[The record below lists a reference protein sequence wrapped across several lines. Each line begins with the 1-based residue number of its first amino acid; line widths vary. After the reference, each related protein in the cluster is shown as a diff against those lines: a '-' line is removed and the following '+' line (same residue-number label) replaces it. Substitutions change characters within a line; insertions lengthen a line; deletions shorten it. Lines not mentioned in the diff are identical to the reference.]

1 MKKILAS
8 VLALAM
14 ILGVCLMAGCNDVTE
29 TTTGTNKPTES
40 SSTKPQGGAEETTT
54 ANQGGAEETTT
65 ANQGGAEE
73 TTTASQ
79 GGEEQ
84 PSTWDGYTKLPG
96 YEDVTFRGAV
106 FNIAVYEGFND
117 PDYDNGREVYSDKTD
132 QISVAA
138 NERTRLVEQLYDCE
152 IEVIGAPNPNTLVS
166 AAATGGTVLH
176 LSSWMGDFKN
186 TYGNRY
192 NLYSLDM
199 DLTQE
204 WWNQT
209 FVNSMTL
216 KKTNGTNSLYS
227 ITGDFAVGS
236 NAYTHALMFNTTLYD
251 NMVKDTYG
259 SIYDYVRNG
268 TWTMDVFLE
277 MMKLGTY
284 DSDGNSNFS
293 TDECDTVGWVST
305 NLAAQGLHAA
315 SGLTMFTNTDG
326 KLSFSM
332 YDNAAQWDTIISKSI
347 EVYDS
352 PYHEVL
358 SYTPA
363 LQALVDGKVL
373 FYSELLSKL
382 EKDEARNAEN
392 LNVSVVPYPKFSETQ
407 ENYANFVETHY
418 IHYAI
423 PLSVSNIDEVAD
435 FFTVYAAH
443 SSKIVRAAWLDTYAY
458 DYLSGAESR
467 EMLELVLNSRTF
479 DPGYIILGFQGEVNG
494 MITSSKN
501 NTTQL
506 VNRRY
511 QTYMGD
517 SGTVA
522 ELITKIDTATS

>member
-54 ANQGGAEETTT
+54 ADQGGAEETTT
-65 ANQGGAEE
+65 VGGDEPVDPVEE
-73 TTTASQ
+73 
-79 GGEEQ
+79 
-84 PSTWDGYTKLPG
+84 WDGYTKVPG
-96 YEDVTFRGAV
+96 YADVTFRGAV

-117 PDYDNGREVYSDKTD
+117 PDYDNGREVYSEKTD

-138 NERTRLVEQLYDCE
+138 NERTRIVEQLYDCD
-152 IEVIGAPNPNTLVS
+152 IVVVGAPNPNTLVS
-166 AAATGGTVLH
+166 AAATGGTPIH
-176 LSSWMGDFKN
+176 LASGMGSFSS
-186 TYGNRY
+186 TYGSRY
-192 NLYSLDM
+192 NLYSLDL

-216 KKTNGTNSLYS
+216 KKTNGTNSLYA

-236 NAYTHALMFNTTLYD
+236 NAYTHGLMFNTTLYD

-259 SIYDYVRNG
+259 SIYDYVRNN
-268 TWTMDVFLE
+268 TWTMDLFLE
-277 MMKLGTY
+277 MIKLGTY

-293 TDECDTVGWVST
+293 TEEGDTVGWVST

-315 SGLTMFTNTDG
+315 SGLSIFTNVDG

-332 YDNAAQWDTIISKSI
+332 YDNAAQWDTIIGKCI

-382 EKDEARNAEN
+382 EKDNARNAEN
-392 LNVSVVPYPKFSETQ
+392 LNVSVVPYPKFSESQ

-443 SSKIVRAAWLDTYAY
+443 SRKIVRAAWLDTYAY
-458 DYLSGAESR
+458 DYYSGAESR
-467 EMLELVLNSRTF
+467 EMLELVLDSRTF
-479 DPGYIILGFQGEVNG
+479 DPGYIILGFEGEVNG
-494 MITSSKN
+494 MITGGKN
-501 NTTQL
+501 NTTML

-511 QTYMGD
+511 DTYMGD
-517 SGTVA
+517 SGKVA
-522 ELITKIDTATS
+522 EIIAKIDTATS